1 MKFLTLAFIF
11 LVALPLTLAAAVES
25 SAPPNV
31 PDTLPGDTIYYDGVD
46 HSFMFV
52 APQGWVVDTTNAYFD
67 GYTAAMFPGNET
79 YFSATKQIM
88 VWVLDLDSLTFDEFI
103 TRDSLHLNKTKGIL
117 FYDRYPLHD
126 RAHRQKVL
134 EHKFGLSKAI
144 KPDTSK
150 IDTCIVLELSDPGGK
165 SREAMIAYGNA
176 GSEIVVFQLNIP
188 NRLDLGIAQRAF
200 ENVLESFRLTK

>member
-1 MKFLTLAFIF
+1 MKLLTLAFLI
-11 LVALPLTLAAAVES
+11 LTALPLNLSANPGP

-52 APQGWVVDTTNAYFD
+52 APQGWTIDTTNAYFD
-67 GYTAAMFPGNET
+67 GYTAAMFPGSES
-79 YFSATKQIM
+79 YFNATKQIL

-117 FYDRYPLHD
+117 FYNRYPLHD
-126 RAHRQKVL
+126 PAHRQKVL
-134 EHKFGLSKAI
+134 EQKFGLSKAI
-144 KPDTSK
+144 EPDASR
-150 IDTCIVLELSDPGGK
+150 IDTCIVLELNDPGGK
-165 SREAMIAYGNA
+165 SKDAMIAYGNA
-176 GSEIVVFQLNIP
+176 GSEIVVFQLNIS

-200 ENVLESFRLTK
+200 EKVLDSFKLTK